1 VPVASYL
8 ASASVLASA
17 LASLLEWAWESV
29 LVLEV
34 SMESGSVASGLEE
47 VLVLLIPPRGSN

>member
-1 VPVASYL
+1 MPVASYL

-47 VLVLLIPPRGSN
+47 VLVLLIPP